1 MSRLWSPVSPPA
13 ILTYTS
19 TCGKLIVETIHYL
32 YYNMPSHH
40 NDDNQTA
47 SQRQKLAKDYL
58 PKALERIVHL
68 ISNAHS
74 ERVQLD
80 ASIWVAEM
88 AMGKPKQELQTDP
101 NNTAL
106 ALELAKALRVAIE
119 GPNRSDILQEG
130 VILDGN
136 VRVLGALSSGED
148 NEFPEEP

>member
-1 MSRLWSPVSPPA
+1 
-13 ILTYTS
+13 
-19 TCGKLIVETIHYL
+19 
-32 YYNMPSHH
+32 MPSHH

-119 GPNRSDILQEG
+119 GPNRSDTLQEG

-136 VRVLGALSSGED
+136 VRVLGALSSGDD